1 MSCEQP
7 CVTLLTL
14 ASILELRLAIFP
26 HSSNTLLRTL
36 LWNHGDS
43 NVGQRL
49 RARKSGCSGVRNGWG
64 RGGSA
69 AWPVPPLQAF
79 VNKVLEGKFSIHESR
94 RPVLKKHVA
103 AMVCNVQ
110 RGLRLEPVALFGA
123 WSDAAEQQVLR
134 SLQRPKLVRSKQAA
148 LLALASP
155 PPATWLH
162 ASRLSLII
170 TVPRLVHAVCVIPCH
185 GYLRSWLWRMH
196 HWQHLYLSRRGTW
209 LCGNNTL
216 TCLGPKHGAVKHTC
230 TASLTLCMSSCLAL
244 LPCTFSLIFTIVC
257 AFAQPMTEN
266 NARLK
271 YSYHGGLAY
280 IYVWVWIN
288 TYRYHF

>member
-1 MSCEQP
+1 MSCKQP

-26 HSSNTLLRTL
+26 HSSNTLICTL

-49 RARKSGCSGVRNGWG
+49 RARKSGCSGVGSGWGARWIGCLTSATTTSIREQSLGGQVLHPRIPTTSPQEACRRNGLQCATGPAAWT
-64 RGGSA
+64 GGSF
-69 AWPVPPLQAF
+69 W
-79 VNKVLEGKFSIHESR
+79 G
-94 RPVLKKHVA
+94 
-103 AMVCNVQ
+103 
-110 RGLRLEPVALFGA
+110 
-123 WSDAAEQQVLR
+123 
-134 SLQRPKLVRSKQAA
+134 LVRCCRATSTALTATTEIGTIKAGR

-162 ASRLSLII
+162 TSRLSLII

-230 TASLTLCMSSCLAL
+230 TASLTLCMSSCPAL

-271 YSYHGGLAY
+271 YSYHWGLAY
-280 IYVWVWIN
+280 IYI
-288 TYRYHF
+288 